1 MAWTIARFASQDEE
15 AQSELASQGAIRL
28 LVALLAHDTI
38 EDTATNKL
46 ANKAISIHSIVKT
59 NMVQLKGAELR
70 SRSQSGLRDSG
81 QETDLLHFPNTAM
94 APKPGSTLNHLRS
107 SVHAQVSPEN
117 SFPGSRHTSSLRQ
130 SSRTH
135 RDREDPEIKLGLK
148 AQAAHALWKLA
159 AGNIKNSK
167 LITDT
172 RALLCFAKLI
182 ETENGD
188 VKFNSVMA
196 VMEIAAAA
204 ERDPELRRAA
214 FKTNS
219 PAAKAVIE
227 RLLVVIRD
235 EDENTDLQV
244 CKKLEKPELLVLFVL
259 RLAYMRAQFPFL
271 FYKLCLDQ
279 IHLQHLQISRGCL
292 AHAVHNE
299 AADLT
304 LLSLG

>member
-1 MAWTIARFASQDEE
+1 MAWTISRFASQDEE

-70 SRSQSGLRDSG
+70 SRSQSGLKDWS
-81 QETDLLHFPNTAM
+81 QETDLLLDFPATAM
-94 APKPGSTLNHLRS
+94 APKPGSTVNHLRS
-107 SVHAQVSPEN
+107 SVHSQVSPEN
-117 SFPGSRHTSSLRQ
+117 SFPSSRTTSSFRQ

-182 ETENGD
+182 ETEDGD

-227 RLLVVIRD
+227 GLLVVIRD

-244 CKKLEKPELLVLFVL
+244 CNKLEKLEFLVLFVI
-259 RLAYMRAQFPFL
+259 RLAYL
-271 FYKLCLDQ
+271 GTV
-279 IHLQHLQISRGCL
+279 SS
-292 AHAVHNE
+292 
-299 AADLT
+299 
-304 LLSLG
+304 SLV